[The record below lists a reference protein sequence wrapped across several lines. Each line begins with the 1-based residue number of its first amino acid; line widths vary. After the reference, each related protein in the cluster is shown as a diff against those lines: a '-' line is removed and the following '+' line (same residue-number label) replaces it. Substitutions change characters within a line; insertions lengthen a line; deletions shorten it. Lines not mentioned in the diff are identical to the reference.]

1 MPPQAG
7 QAPEGALG
15 GWHLLAHPI
24 RATLRSGEFPSR
36 RQGLAASRRD
46 RLGDFGLWRKDPA
59 RWSSS
64 LRGEDAHGTSLPGQ
78 DRTVCVRP
86 PRRVCEVPPLPR
98 VTEELEIK
106 EDGTGNFKFPL
117 PEVAGDTVVAAGSF
131 REPRCRAEDK
141 PRIAPEEEVREG
153 VRQYER
159 QGELSTEK
167 TSSRNE
173 NNTQK
178 GRCAINYDT
187 QRGVLSITIEKLTVQ
202 DTGEYWCALN
212 DDSYFFQIKEV
223 KLAVFIGLRM
233 AMELRVLLLLP
244 LCFPGLQAQTPA
256 AKERRLEGSTLYIW
270 CPYTAQTNSQQ
281 RKAWCRMRENRC
293 EPLVETTNPS
303 QYPYKTHATNGK
315 VTIEDNPT
323 HRTVSIT
330 MANLQ
335 VEDSGTYCCASRFYS
350 NRYLPLKTISLN
362 VFKELHKP
370 ELYSLSVQC
379 PYSILGYSRGTKAW
393 CRREGQTGYKVVVS
407 TDYSSTR
414 HNSKAMVHRTLIQDD
429 TQQRTV
435 TITLQELQ
443 AQDTGTY
450 FCVLYRSSPLTPIME
465 VRLSVSKRY
474 LRTPQQGR
482 VTIQDDTQQ
491 GIVTITMEKLQAQDS
506 GVYCSN
512 VNSCILLS
520 GVLSVLFIL
529 ALISMITLCVRRC
542 KQLKKRGTRQAE
554 NIYDKP
560 EDIAQ
565 LDSTE
570 RMESPKDDSKDL
582 KYVTLNFKSRLSLE
596 DPLYCNVE
604 PSQTHRKPKD
614 ENVEY
619 AIIALK
625 QLPMND
631 KG

>member
-1 MPPQAG
+1 
-7 QAPEGALG
+7 L
-15 GWHLLAHPI
+15 I
-24 RATLRSGEFPSR
+24 FT
-36 RQGLAASRRD
+36 
-46 RLGDFGLWRKDPA
+46 
-59 RWSSS
+59 
-64 LRGEDAHGTSLPGQ
+64 
-78 DRTVCVRP
+78 
-86 PRRVCEVPPLPR
+86 
-98 VTEELEIK
+98 
-106 EDGTGNFKFPL
+106 
-117 PEVAGDTVVAAGSF
+117 
-131 REPRCRAEDK
+131 
-141 PRIAPEEEVREG
+141 
-153 VRQYER
+153 
-159 QGELSTEK
+159 
-167 TSSRNE
+167 
-173 NNTQK
+173 
-178 GRCAINYDT
+178 
-187 QRGVLSITIEKLTVQ
+187 
-202 DTGEYWCALN
+202 
-212 DDSYFFQIKEV
+212 
-223 KLAVFIGLRM
+223 
-233 AMELRVLLLLP
+233 
-244 LCFPGLQAQTPA
+244 GLQAQTPA

-293 EPLVETTNPS
+293 EPLVETTKPS

-330 MANLQ
+330 MTNLQ

-350 NRYLPLKTISLN
+350 NGYLPLKTISLH
-362 VFKELHKP
+362 VFKELHKL

-379 PYSILGYSRGTKAW
+379 PYSTLGYSTGAKAW
-393 CRREGQTGYKVVVS
+393 CQREGQTGYKVVAS

-435 TITLQELQ
+435 TITMQELQ

-465 VRLSVSKRY
+465 VRLSVSKI
-474 LRTPQQGR
+474 LAGTTLSGTAGTSQTTPCGS
-482 VTIQDDTQQ
+482 TP
-491 GIVTITMEKLQAQDS
+491 APS
-506 GVYCSN
+506 SN

-604 PSQTHRKPKD
+604 LSQTHRKPKD

-625 QLPMND
+625 
-631 KG
+631 